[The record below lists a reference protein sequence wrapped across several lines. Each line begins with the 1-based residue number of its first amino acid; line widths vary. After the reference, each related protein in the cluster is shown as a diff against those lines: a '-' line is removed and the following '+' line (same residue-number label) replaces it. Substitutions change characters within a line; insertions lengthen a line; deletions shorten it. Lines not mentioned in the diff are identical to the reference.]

1 LRPALKTETGLS
13 FIDIHCHILP
23 GMDDGP
29 KEIHES
35 VAMAKMAI
43 DDGITHMFATPHI
56 LDGLYQN
63 RTAVIKESCERL
75 KSSLP
80 VGLELLYGAD
90 VRICHDL
97 IARIENE
104 SIPTLNGSGYLL
116 LEFPSMALPPRVED
130 FVVKLREQKVI
141 PIITHPERH
150 MLLAQ
155 RPTLLSRLRNC
166 GAMSQITAQSI
177 TGGFGRE
184 IQNTCYSLIK
194 RGLVD
199 FVASDAHD
207 LRMRP
212 PRLSEAFREVVS
224 LFGEETAIK
233 IFVQNQEKLLEA
245 AISLM
250 R

>member
-1 LRPALKTETGLS
+1 
-13 FIDIHCHILP
+13 
-23 GMDDGP
+23 MDDGP
-29 KEIHES
+29 KDVHES

-43 DDGITHMFATPHI
+43 DDGITRMFATPHI
-56 LDGLYQN
+56 LDGLYLN
-63 RTAVIKESCERL
+63 GTAMIRQSCERL

-80 VGLELLYGAD
+80 ADLDLLYGAD

-104 SIPTLNGSGYLL
+104 TIPTLNGSGYLL
-116 LEFPSMALPPRVED
+116 LEFPSLALPPRVD
-130 FVVKLREQKVI
+130 DIIIKLRERKII

-155 RPTLLSRLRNC
+155 RPTLLSRLRDC

-184 IQNTCYSLIK
+184 IRNASCSMIRL
-194 RGLVD
+194 GLVD

-207 LRMRP
+207 IRIRP
-212 PRLSEAFREVVS
+212 PRLSEAYREVVS
-224 LFGEETAIK
+224 LFDERTAIR
-233 IFVQNQEKLLEA
+233 IFVQNQEKVLEA
-245 AISLM
+245 AQSLI